1 MSASVPFRLLRTSVF
16 AVVCLALG
24 LGAHLFGG
32 GTVSADVLAGGL
44 VAAFAVAYPLSGRE
58 RSFGAVLSLLGG
70 LQVAMHVGF
79 SLAHAAA
86 PVETPA
92 HGHSGLVPGLGML
105 VAHLWATGL
114 TALWLARGEA
124 LFWAVLRRLAV
135 RLLAVFRPVAAWTP
149 FLPARTAEPPALRS
163 AVLRHVVSR
172 RGPPVLVDFG

>member
-32 GTVSADVLAGGL
+32 GTVSADALAGGL

-58 RSFGAVLSLLGG
+58 RAFGAILPLLGG
-70 LQVAMHVGF
+70 SQVVMHVAF
-79 SLAHAAA
+79 SLAHAAS
-86 PVETPA
+86 PVEAPG

-105 VAHLWATGL
+105 VAHAWATGL

-124 LFWAVLRRLAV
+124 LVWAVLRRLAV

-149 FLPARTAEPPALRS
+149 FLPACTAEPPALRS